1 MRSDYGD
8 KLNRWLAHRCALVHF
23 NADAFAF
30 VHCLRALEASLVD
43 LIRLSLVVVTLTV
56 KLC

>member
-1 MRSDYGD
+1 MRSDYRD
-8 KLNRWLAHRCALVHF
+8 QLDRWLAHCRALVHF
-23 NADAFAF
+23 NADAFA
-30 VHCLRALEASLVD
+30 HCLRALEASLVD